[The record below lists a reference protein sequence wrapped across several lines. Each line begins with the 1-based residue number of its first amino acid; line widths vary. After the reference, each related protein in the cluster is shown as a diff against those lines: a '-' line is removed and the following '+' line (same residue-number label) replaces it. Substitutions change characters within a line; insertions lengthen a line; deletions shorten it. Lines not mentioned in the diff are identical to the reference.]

1 MALLNSKNY
10 SGLANYSTAL
20 PREAGPFLNV
30 FITGEPRDGQDVAK
44 LQCMVD
50 FDGKQ
55 YQENNKSELYFVIM
69 YVKRFWEKVV
79 TNNGRDSVVAFGWKD
94 EPKLDDECRFK
105 YIIAG
110 LLLDPDNK
118 FYKKMRVDN
127 PEQETLVYFKCQGVK
142 FQSAMDMMDLFSK
155 KCDELTPLSDNTEF
169 EKSVVTPRRFIT
181 KATVT
186 TVDSNHGRKYTYKFE
201 PFKKLADEVVVK
213 FMDKAVEYSDSFDK
227 QFDKSLTLS
236 NHGGKASAP
245 KEIEGVNPSF
255 DDGSNSVA
263 DADADFQLDL

>member
-50 FDGKQ
+50 FDGKK

-94 EPKLDDECRFK
+94 
-105 YIIAG
+105 
-110 LLLDPDNK
+110 DNIGI
-118 FYKKMRVDN
+118 YLY
-127 PEQETLVYFKCQGVK
+127 Q
-142 FQSAMDMMDLFSK
+142 
-155 KCDELTPLSDNTEF
+155 
-169 EKSVVTPRRFIT
+169 RFIGGGRICT
-181 KATVT
+181 FKGIAEIDAT
-186 TVDSNHGRKYTYKFE
+186 Y
-201 PFKKLADEVVVK
+201 PFNNV
-213 FMDKAVEYSDSFDK
+213 
-227 QFDKSLTLS
+227 
-236 NHGGKASAP
+236 
-245 KEIEGVNPSF
+245 
-255 DDGSNSVA
+255 
-263 DADADFQLDL
+263 